1 MVAYESGFDK
11 IQELLEAIVA
21 LVDECAEKGERVDLV
36 ERKLFDQLLVLGCR
50 MLQRFFESAGDGDV
64 GETLE
69 REGELLQRIDMRK
82 RVYRS
87 VFGVLEFQRMVY
99 AVRKGQK
106 SYSPVDEA
114 LSLPADEQ
122 SYVLED
128 WLQRFCVQNSFDSS
142 VQSLRELLGIKVGKR
157 SAERINKKLGEASES
172 FRQSCRNAPVDNEEE
187 LIVVTADGKGVPMR
201 HTLEERMGLPEP
213 AWRKCRRKQLEKQ
226 NQDRAKKRLGPGH
239 GKTHKQMA
247 FIGAV
252 YTIAPWSRTTEE
264 ITNDLLRKE
273 SATNRPTP
281 QNKHLFAEM
290 THYREGERWDGQP
303 QLFRDLRN
311 EILLR
316 DPQCGKTLICVMD
329 GQRSLWDYQRQYLK
343 RAVCIV
349 DVFHVIEYLWDA
361 AYCFHEKHSRAA
373 EKMVEHYLPMLIEGR
388 VSYIIGSLHRKRSK
402 LKGTA
407 KPKQLDRVLKYLR
420 NNKQHMKYDEYL
432 REGYPIGSGVVEG
445 ACRHLVRDRMER
457 TGMKW
462 EIEGARA
469 MLNTRSV
476 YVNKDWNEMIEHYI
490 RKEQH
495 RLYGQAA

>member
-1 MVAYESGFDK
+1 MVACEGAFDK
-11 IQELLEAIVA
+11 IQNLLADIVSW
-21 LVDECAEKGERVDLV
+21 VDECAEQGERIDLV
-36 ERKLFDQLLVLGCR
+36 ERKLFDQLLELGR
-50 MLQRFFESAGDGDV
+50 HLLEHFIEAAGDGDV
-64 GETLE
+64 GETLQ
-69 REGELLQRIDMRK
+69 RDGELLQRIEMRQ

-87 VFGVLEFQRMVY
+87 VFGVLEFERMVY

-114 LSLPADEQ
+114 LCLPADEQ
-122 SYVLED
+122 SYVLQD
-128 WLQRFCVQNSFDSS
+128 WLQRFCVQNSFDWS
-142 VQSLRELLGIKVGKR
+142 VQSLRELLGISVGKR

-172 FRQSCRNAPVDNEEE
+172 FREVCRTAPLEKEEE

-226 NQDRAKKRLGPGH
+226 SQDRAKKRLGPGH

-247 FIGAV
+247 FVGAV
-252 YTIAPWSRTTEE
+252 YTIAPWRRTPEE
-264 ITNDLLRKE
+264 ITDDLLRKE
-273 SATNRPTP
+273 SAANRPKP
-281 QNKHLFAEM
+281 QNKHLFTEM
-290 THYREGERWDGQP
+290 THYREGERWNGQP
-303 QLFRDLRN
+303 QLFRDLWQ

-316 DPQCGKTLICVMD
+316 DPQRRKTLICVMD

-343 RAVCIV
+343 NAVCIV
-349 DVFHVIEYLWDA
+349 DIFHVIEYLWDA

-373 EKMVEHYLPMLIEGR
+373 EQMVEHYLPMLMNGK
-388 VSYIIGSLHRKRSK
+388 VSHIMGSLQRKRAK
-402 LKGTA
+402 LKGTT
-407 KPKQLDRVLKYLR
+407 KPKKLDRVLKYLR
-420 NNKQHMKYDEYL
+420 NNKQYMKYDEYL
-432 REGYPIGSGVVEG
+432 LKGYPIGSGVVEG

-476 YVNKDWNEMIEHYI
+476 YINKDWNEMIEHYI
-490 RKEQH
+490 CEEQQ